1 MAWSTYILCAH
12 GHGGEPLIRIIVGG
26 ERSEE
31 KKNTSDVKCYPI
43 KLEIHS
49 SERWNL
55 DTRVSVCEES
65 QMFVYNM
72 AQVAQQRLLVTA
84 EGGQA
89 GGQAWGN
96 GRSRRPFPAPH
107 PPPAGKEEE
116 EGGGL
121 RYFLCLPQAT
131 QQRQLSHSKDDITW
145 QHYWPSDSNKKKKY
159 FYYLT
164 TDNDI
169 QMCLTSQSESQSESR
184 QLRLHVHHSRAG

>member
-1 MAWSTYILCAH
+1 MKSWYWGITFC
-12 GHGGEPLIRIIVGG
+12 
-26 ERSEE
+26 
-31 KKNTSDVKCYPI
+31 K
-43 KLEIHS
+43 
-49 SERWNL
+49 
-55 DTRVSVCEES
+55 ES
-65 QMFVYNM
+65 QTFVHNM
-72 AQVAQQRLLVTA
+72 AQMAGQWPQVTT

-89 GGQAWGN
+89 GMRKWKESHALSHSPSS
-96 GRSRRPFPAPH
+96 SRVER
-107 PPPAGKEEE
+107 
-116 EGGGL
+116 EGGREVGRVGGL
-121 RYFLCLPQAT
+121 GHFLCLPHAT